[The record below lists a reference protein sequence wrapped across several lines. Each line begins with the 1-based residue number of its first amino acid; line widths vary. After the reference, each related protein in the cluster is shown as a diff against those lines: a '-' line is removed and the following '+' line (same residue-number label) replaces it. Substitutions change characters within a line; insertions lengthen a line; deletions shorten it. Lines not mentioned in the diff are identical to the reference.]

1 MGKNA
6 SYTILGAILVAACT
20 VFGILSPTRFL
31 SFDHLQSMAFQM
43 PELGLL
49 SLGMMVTILSGGIN
63 LSIVANANFFGII
76 TMMVFA
82 AATSGAVGPG
92 WATVLAIGAGTAC
105 GLLIGVINGFMVG
118 TIGVSAILATLG
130 TMTLVTG
137 VNVLLTHGYTLSGVP
152 SPFVYLGNGVIFNV
166 PLPLLIFLGCSLV
179 LAFILNRTILG
190 YSIFMLGSNPEAT
203 KYGGINNAK
212 VILRTYVLSSV
223 FAVCASIVM
232 MGRFNST
239 GADYGG
245 SYVLVTV
252 LACVLGGVD
261 PSGGFGKVLGLV
273 IAIVVL
279 GIIGT
284 SLNLIWS
291 DPNLAL
297 VIWGA
302 ILILY
307 MGIRYAM
314 SSFRAREQGPTARKG
329 DAQPADASPAA
340 E

>member
-1 MGKNA
+1 
-6 SYTILGAILVAACT
+6 
-20 VFGILSPTRFL
+20 
-31 SFDHLQSMAFQM
+31 MAFQM

-76 TMMVFA
+76 TMTVFA
-82 AATSGAVGPG
+82 ALTKGAAPAIGPG
-92 WATVLAIGAGTAC
+92 WATVIALGAGTAC
-105 GLLIGVINGFMVG
+105 GLLIGIINGFLVG
-118 TIGVSAILATLG
+118 TVGVSAILATLG

-152 SPFVYLGNGVIFNV
+152 SALVYLGNGAILNV
-166 PLPLLIFLGCSLV
+166 PLPLLIFLGCSLI

-223 FAVCASIVM
+223 FAICASIVM

-314 SSFRAREQGPTARKG
+314 SSYRSKEQGPTAQKG
-329 DAQPADASPAA
+329 DIQAA
-340 E
+340 GDIEGRHSET